1 MKKTFD
7 QICADILGEGFGV
20 PAPSKPVT
28 PASGQQTQQQGQQ
41 NQQQQGQQQN
51 QQQQQQQPPAVDH
64 DELIKNFVATLT
76 DKNFAAKVAQ
86 NQDLQKALQ
95 ALQNIKS

>member
-20 PAPSKPVT
+20 PAPSKLAT

-41 NQQQQGQQQN
+41 NQQQQQGQQQN
-51 QQQQQQQPPAVDH
+51 QQQQQPPAVDH

>member
-7 QICADILGEGFGV
+7 QICADILGEGFGA
-20 PAPSKPVT
+20 PTPSKPTT

-41 NQQQQGQQQN
+41 NQQQQGQQQ
-51 QQQQQQQPPAVDH
+51 QTQQPPVVDH
-64 DELIKNFVATLT
+64 DELIKNFVATLA

-95 ALQNIKS
+95 ALQTIKS

>member
-7 QICADILGEGFGV
+7 QICADILGEGFGT
-20 PAPSKPVT
+20 PAPSKPNT

-41 NQQQQGQQQN
+41 NQQQQGQQQ
-51 QQQQQQQPPAVDH
+51 QTQQPPVVDH
-64 DELIKNFVATLT
+64 DELIKNFVTNLA